1 MEWSANVEHVVV
13 YTPPHALCIEP
24 QTCAIDAFNLASR
37 GAANAGLR
45 IVDEDHPLEA
55 SSMWRWRAGDAGS

>member
-1 MEWSANVEHVVV
+1 
-13 YTPPHALCIEP
+13 
-24 QTCAIDAFNLASR
+24 
-37 GAANAGLR
+37 LR